1 MSRQFAA
8 PLPPC
13 LSSPSGT
20 GEAAWEDC
28 IVPGQAGPTQQAAT
42 RRALIVT
49 TLAAPCV
56 VRAAAALSLGVTPV
70 FLDSDL
76 VLLRELEAELSRRA
90 GGRVTLLRK
99 RTYRDITDALLAGQ
113 VTAAWICGY
122 PFVRHR
128 DRLALVAVPLW
139 RGRPLYQSYLIARA
153 DLPAD
158 QLSDLRGR
166 SHAFSDPDSNSGWLV
181 TAHALA
187 RAGTTPQGFFG
198 RSFFTYG
205 HRNVVRAVDAG
216 LADSG
221 SVDGYV
227 WEVLAETEP
236 QLVERTRVLARSD
249 WLGFPPVAC
258 LASDAASAPV
268 RRLHEALVGLPSDV
282 NGRALLSQLRLDGFT
297 DAPAALF
304 DPIVRLAAEVA
315 A

>member
-1 MSRQFAA
+1 M
-8 PLPPC
+8 
-13 LSSPSGT
+13 
-20 GEAAWEDC
+20 
-28 IVPGQAGPTQQAAT
+28 
-42 RRALIVT
+42 
-49 TLAAPCV
+49 
-56 VRAAAALSLGVTPV
+56 SLGVTPV

-76 VLLRELEAELSRRA
+76 VLLRDLEAELTRRA
-90 GGRVTLLRK
+90 GSHVQLVRK

-113 VTAAWICGY
+113 VTAAWICGF

-128 DRLALVAVPLW
+128 DRLALVTVPLW

-153 DLPAD
+153 DLAAEG
-158 QLSDLRGR
+158 LSDLRGR

-187 RAGTTPQGFFG
+187 RAGTSPQAFFG

-236 QLVERTRVLARSD
+236 ALVGRTRVLARSD

-258 LASDAASAPV
+258 LATEAASREV
-268 RRLHEALVGLPSDV
+268 RLLRDALVGLRADRS
-282 NGRALLSQLRLDGFT
+282 GRALLAQLRLDGFD
-297 DAPAALF
+297 DAEPALF
-304 DPIVRLAAEVA
+304 DPIGRLAAEVGS
-315 A
+315 

>member
-1 MSRQFAA
+1 M
-8 PLPPC
+8 
-13 LSSPSGT
+13 
-20 GEAAWEDC
+20 
-28 IVPGQAGPTQQAAT
+28 V
-42 RRALIVT
+42 
-49 TLAAPCV
+49 LAAALACPSLV
-56 VRAAAALSLGVTPV
+56 AAAEPLSLGVTPV

-76 VLLRELEAELSRRA
+76 VLLRDLEAELTRRA
-90 GGRVTLLRK
+90 GAPVRLLRR

-139 RGRPLYQSYLIARA
+139 RGRPLYQGYLIARA
-153 DLPAD
+153 DLPATT
-158 QLSDLRGR
+158 LADLGGT
-166 SHAFSDPDSNSGWLV
+166 SHAFSDPDSNSGWLI

-187 RAGTTPQGFFG
+187 RAGTTPQRFFARGFFA
-198 RSFFTYG
+198 YG

-236 QLVERTRVLARSD
+236 RLVERTRVIARSG
-249 WLGFPPVAC
+249 WHGFPPIAC
-258 LASDAASAPV
+258 QAGDAGSAPV
-268 RRLHEALVGLPSDV
+268 RRLQEALLGLPNDR
-282 NGRALLSQLRLDGFT
+282 NGRALLAQLRLDGFA
-297 DAPAALF
+297 DAAPALF
-304 DPIVRLAAEVA
+304 DPIARLAAEVA

>member
-1 MSRQFAA
+1 MLAGVLACPAIAHAA
-8 PLPPC
+8 PP
-13 LSSPSGT
+13 
-20 GEAAWEDC
+20 
-28 IVPGQAGPTQQAAT
+28 
-42 RRALIVT
+42 
-49 TLAAPCV
+49 
-56 VRAAAALSLGVTPV
+56 LSLGITPV

-76 VLLRELEAELSRRA
+76 LLLRDLEAELSRRA
-90 GGRVTLLRK
+90 GSRVQLVRK

-153 DLPAD
+153 DLPAAT
-158 QLSDLRGR
+158 LADLRGR

-187 RAGTTPQGFFG
+187 RAGTTPRNFFA

-236 QLVERTRVLARSD
+236 HLVERTRVLARSA

-258 LASDAASAPV
+258 LAADADSQGV
-268 RRLHEALVGLPSDV
+268 RRLRDALVGLPADAH
-282 NGRALLSQLRLDGFT
+282 GRALLSQLRLDGFT
-297 DAPAALF
+297 DAPPALF
-304 DPIVRLAAEVA
+304 DPIGRLAAEVVA
-315 A
+315 

>member
-1 MSRQFAA
+1 
-8 PLPPC
+8 
-13 LSSPSGT
+13 
-20 GEAAWEDC
+20 
-28 IVPGQAGPTQQAAT
+28 VPGQAGPTQQAAT
-42 RRALIVT
+42 RRALVIAA
-49 TLAAPCV
+49 LAAPCV
-56 VRAAAALSLGVTPV
+56 ARAAGALSLGVTPV

-76 VLLRELEAELSRRA
+76 VLLRDFERELTRRA
-90 GGRVTLLRK
+90 GQPVLLMRR

-113 VTAAWICGY
+113 VTAAWICGF

-128 DRLALVAVPLW
+128 ERLALVAVPVW

-153 DLPAD
+153 DAEAD
-158 QLSDLRGR
+158 GLAALRGR

-187 RAGTTPQGFFG
+187 RQGVSPQSFFS

-205 HRNVVRAVDAG
+205 HRNVVRAVNSG

-236 QLVERTRVLARSD
+236 QLVQHTRVLARST

-258 LASDAASAPV
+258 LADQAASLAV
-268 RRLHEALVGLPSDV
+268 RRLHDALLSLPEDRD
-282 NGRALLSQLRLDGFT
+282 GRALLAQLRLDGFA

-304 DPIVRLAAEVA
+304 DPIARLAAEVA

>member
-1 MSRQFAA
+1 VSR
-8 PLPPC
+8 
-13 LSSPSGT
+13 
-20 GEAAWEDC
+20 
-28 IVPGQAGPTQQAAT
+28 
-42 RRALIVT
+42 RRTI
-49 TLAAPCV
+49 LAALLACPAV
-56 VRAAAALSLGVTPV
+56 ARAVPPLSLGITPV

-76 VLLRELEAELSRRA
+76 VLLRDLGAELTRRA
-90 GGRVTLLRK
+90 GSPVQLVRK

-153 DLPAD
+153 DLPAAG
-158 QLSDLRGR
+158 LADLRGR

-187 RAGTTPQGFFG
+187 RAGTTPQNFFA
-198 RSFFTYG
+198 RNFFTYG

-236 QLVERTRVLARSD
+236 QLVERTRVLARST

-258 LASDAASAPV
+258 LAADAESHGV
-268 RRLHEALVGLPSDV
+268 RHLREALVDLPADAH
-282 NGRALLSQLRLDGFT
+282 GQALLSQLRLDGFT
-297 DAPAALF
+297 HAPPALF
-304 DPIVRLAAEVA
+304 DPIGRLAAEVTA
-315 A
+315 